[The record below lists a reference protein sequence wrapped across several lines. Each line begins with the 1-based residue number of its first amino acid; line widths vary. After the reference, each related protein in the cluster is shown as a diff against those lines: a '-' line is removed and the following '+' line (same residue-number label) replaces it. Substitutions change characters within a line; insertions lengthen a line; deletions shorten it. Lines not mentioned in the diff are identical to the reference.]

1 MPRVDDVKRVPAIIQ
16 ARLGSSRF
24 PQKMLA
30 QLGGEPLINWVIKRV
45 QSATLVDQII
55 VATSDQPIDD
65 MLADHCA
72 NLGVRVFRGDEQDVL
87 GRICGAASAH
97 HTGGIVRICADNPFI
112 DGAEIDRLI
121 AFFELENYDYV
132 CNHLDRWGS
141 GYADGF
147 GAEIISAELLHSVN
161 AGDIAEDDREHVTKF
176 VVDRP
181 DIYTLGAV
189 MAPASLAYP
198 DLRFDVDQIDDLE
211 YLQRLVALGVSQTSS
226 AAQIVR
232 LALAFAKDQPHDISG
247 PMPSENKWWW
257 EHQKFLHDTNQ
268 FGLKFT
274 RAMTA
279 YADAQ
284 PSWTSAANVFLPTII
299 HICTGAFMS
308 KWQLRHAQSVQERDA
323 GQAGYVTYQDLRK
336 SQSRSILKTRGIWRF
351 VSMFASLP
359 RTIAVGPTAMGWG
372 SIVKIILRQGRLPV
386 PLLRLRYDLNQ
397 FEKEWPAIAER
408 LTVQIDDKKLGQF
421 IVARTYTYCRSLCA
435 KRPFRWRF
443 FGGTLIAGSPQN
455 FDARLAALTAR
466 DAGAVVTLLEHGN
479 VSDVFDEP
487 LRKYSELSAANICI
501 RFGARNGGTI
511 DRMLFEPSL
520 PRGAVPHCIEVDGRV
535 KTVALPERL
544 TPRGCVDLR
553 DARILYIPT
562 STSGHEQYAPFRN
575 TSDHSYVEWWR
586 HLLTLFPH
594 MVFKFYPNE
603 KASFVDTVPSY
614 NKAEGRPEE
623 LAADYD
629 VIFVD
634 HVSTVVAKLASL
646 DVPIV
651 LLDIG
656 LRNLSVDAQRL
667 LNERVTHVPVSI
679 TNLNSLAES
688 IHDLWVSAP
697 TDDFTRTRTA
707 GAMFGSVEDAV
718 TAVINGDE

>member
-1 MPRVDDVKRVPAIIQ
+1 
-16 ARLGSSRF
+16 
-24 PQKMLA
+24 MLA
-30 QLGGEPLINWVIKRV
+30 NLGGEPLINWVIKRV
-45 QSATLVDQII
+45 QSASLVSEIV
-55 VATSDQPIDD
+55 VATSDQAIDD

-72 NLGVRVFRGDEQDVL
+72 DLGVRVFRGDEQDVL
-87 GRICGAASAH
+87 GRVCGAASAY
-97 HTGGIVRICADNPFI
+97 HTEGIVRICADNPFI

-121 AFFELENYDYV
+121 TFFESKTYDYV

-147 GAEIISAELLHSVN
+147 GAEIISAELLHSIN
-161 AGDIAEDDREHVTKF
+161 ASEIAEGDREHVTKF

-181 DIYTLGAV
+181 DIYNLGAV
-189 MAPASLAYP
+189 SAPPSLAYP
-198 DLRFDVDQIDDLE
+198 ELRFDVDRIDDLE
-211 YLQRLVALGVSQTSS
+211 YLRRLVALGVSQTSS

-232 LALAFAKDQPHDISG
+232 LALAFGKDQPHDISG

-274 RAMTA
+274 SAMTE

-299 HICTGAFMS
+299 HICTGAYMS
-308 KWQLRHAQSVQERDA
+308 NWQLRHAQPLQERDV
-323 GQAGYVTYQDLRK
+323 GQTGYVTYQDLRTNQ
-336 SQSRSILKTRGIWRF
+336 SQSMPRNRGIWGF

-372 SIVKIILRQGRLPV
+372 SIIKIILRQGRLPV
-386 PLLRLRYDLNQ
+386 PLRRLRYDLNQ
-397 FEKEWPAIAER
+397 FEKEWPEIAER
-408 LTVQIDDKKLGQF
+408 LAAQIDDKELGQF
-421 IVARTYTYCRSLCA
+421 IVARAYTYCRSLCS

-443 FGGTLIAGSPQN
+443 FGGKLIAGSPQN
-455 FDARLAALTAR
+455 FDVRFAALAAR
-466 DAGAVVTLLEHGN
+466 DAGAVVILLEHGN

-501 RFGARNGGTI
+501 RFGARNSATI
-511 DRMLFEPSL
+511 DKMLFEPSF
-520 PRGAVPHCIEVDGRV
+520 PRGDVPHCIEVDGRL

-544 TPRGCVDLR
+544 TPQGCADLR

-562 STSGHEQYAPFRN
+562 STSGHEQYGPFRN
-575 TSDHSYVEWWR
+575 ASDHSYIEWWQ
-586 HLLTLFPH
+586 HLLKLFPH

-603 KASFVDTVPSY
+603 KASFVDTVPSH

-623 LAADYD
+623 LAQDYD

-634 HVSTVVAKLASL
+634 HISTVVANLASL

-656 LRNLSVDAQRL
+656 LRNLSVGAQRL
-667 LNERVTHVPVSI
+667 LNKRVTHVPVSI

-688 IHDLWVSAP
+688 IQELWVSAP
-697 TDDFTRTRTA
+697 TDEFNKAHTA

-718 TAVINGDE
+718 TVVIRNHKGYDA